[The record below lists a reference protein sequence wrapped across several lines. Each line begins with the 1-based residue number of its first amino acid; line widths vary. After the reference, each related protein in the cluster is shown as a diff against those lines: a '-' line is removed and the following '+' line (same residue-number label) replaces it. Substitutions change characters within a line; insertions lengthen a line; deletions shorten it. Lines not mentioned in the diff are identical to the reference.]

1 MTDTR
6 YASRKFILA
15 SVAFLAGVAF
25 FALGKID
32 AAQWLTQSA
41 WVLGLYMVGN
51 VGDTAV
57 TPKGSVP

>member
-1 MTDTR
+1 VNAER

-15 SVAFLAGVAF
+15 CVAFLAGVAF

-57 TPKGSVP
+57 TPKGSAP